1 MQTTSN
7 CTERCPDGEA
17 DGGERSSSNIVDD
30 VGDKDG
36 RNDDA
41 ASPRSGRRSE
51 QSGDAG
57 DSNADDDSNKRERE
71 VRIVVAMA
79 EVDKGQ

>member
-1 MQTTSN
+1 MHTIRN

-41 ASPRSGRRSE
+41 ASSRSGRRSE

-57 DSNADDDSNKRERE
+57 DSNADNDSNKRERE

-79 EVDKGQ
+79 EDDKGQ